1 MRSKGKGKGIRARDH
16 TLSRAP
22 KFPLPLS
29 TQATQANT
37 SPLDPVIRLPS
48 TRGLRASSR
57 FGVVL
62 RSHASFA
69 RHKWRPCYQVSPH
82 VSSPEWK
89 FLNALYIRKGV
100 DAKSGYF
107 FYPVTLQDRA
117 QFFTVNIQDGAER
130 NIIVSLLLG
139 LQFQVL

>member
-1 MRSKGKGKGIRARDH
+1 M
-16 TLSRAP
+16 
-22 KFPLPLS
+22 
-29 TQATQANT
+29 
-37 SPLDPVIRLPS
+37 
-48 TRGLRASSR
+48 
-57 FGVVL
+57 
-62 RSHASFA
+62 
-69 RHKWRPCYQVSPH
+69 
-82 VSSPEWK
+82 
-89 FLNALYIRKGV
+89 